1 VKQISPRVSPDG
13 ARPRALPTATGILA
27 SWAAAALACAS
38 ITAHAEGERLLGTG
52 GVMEIEGSGG
62 GGLTPWALISGL
74 GTDRELGASTYC
86 TYLEPQYFSLTS
98 CGLAAGAYDR
108 IELSYARQR
117 FGLDDV
123 APGRSINE
131 NVLGAK
137 VRLFGDAV
145 FDQDRWWPQVAAG
158 LQYKQNEDF
167 DFIPKLVGAR
177 HDAGTDFYLAATKVF
192 LAGPFGRTWLL
203 DATLRET
210 RANQFGILGFGGD
223 RSDSYRLEA
232 EGSAALFLTDRLIA
246 GVEYRGKPDNLS
258 AVRENEAHDAFVSLF
273 PSKHL
278 SVTAA
283 YVDLGN
289 VATHPD
295 ERAWYLSIQATF

>member
-1 VKQISPRVSPDG
+1 VLAAWG
-13 ARPRALPTATGILA
+13 AAILA
-27 SWAAAALACAS
+27 CVPPAAYS
-38 ITAHAEGERLLGTG
+38 ESERLLGTG

-74 GTDRELGASTYC
+74 GTDRELGASAYC
-86 TYLEPQYFSLTS
+86 TDLRPQYFSLAS

-108 IELSYARQR
+108 VELSYTRQR

-123 APGRSINE
+123 APGRSINV
-131 NVLGAK
+131 NVFGAK
-137 VRLFGDAV
+137 VRLIGDAV

-158 LQYKQNEDF
+158 VEYKQNEDF
-167 DFIPKLVGAR
+167 DFVPRLIGAR
-177 HDAGTDFYLAATKVF
+177 HDDGADFYLAATKVF

-203 DATLRET
+203 DVTVRET

-223 RSDSYRLEA
+223 RSDSYRLV
-232 EGSAALFLTDRLIA
+232 A
-246 GVEYRGKPDNLS
+246 GAEYREKPDNLS
-258 AVRENEAHDAFVSLF
+258 AFREDDAYDGFFSFF
-273 PSKHL
+273 PTKHL

-289 VATHPD
+289 IATHPG
-295 ERAWYLSIQATF
+295 ERAWYLSIQATL

>member
-1 VKQISPRVSPDG
+1 MG
-13 ARPRALPTATGILA
+13 
-27 SWAAAALACAS
+27 
-38 ITAHAEGERLLGTG
+38 AHAEGERLLGTG

-74 GTDRELGASTYC
+74 GTDRELGASAYC
-86 TYLEPQYFSLTS
+86 TYLEPQYFYLSS

-131 NVLGAK
+131 NVFGAK

-167 DFIPKLVGAR
+167 DFVPRLVGAR
-177 HDAGTDFYLAATKVF
+177 HADGADFYLAATKVF

-232 EGSAALFLTDRLIA
+232 EGSAALFLTDWLVA
-246 GVEYRGKPDNLS
+246 GAEYREKPDNLS
-258 AVRENEAHDAFVSLF
+258 AVRENDAYDGFVSFF
-273 PSKHL
+273 PTKHL
-278 SVTAA
+278 SITAA

-289 VATHPD
+289 VATHAA
-295 ERAWYLSIQATF
+295 ERAWYLSIQATY

>member
-1 VKQISPRVSPDG
+1 
-13 ARPRALPTATGILA
+13 
-27 SWAAAALACAS
+27 
-38 ITAHAEGERLLGTG
+38 LLGTG

-74 GTDRELGASTYC
+74 GTDRELGASAYC
-86 TYLEPQYFSLTS
+86 TDLRPQYFSLAS

-108 IELSYARQR
+108 VELSYARQR

-123 APGRSINE
+123 APGRSINA
-131 NVLGAK
+131 NVFGAK

-158 LQYKQNEDF
+158 VQYKQNENF
-167 DFIPKLVGAR
+167 DFIPRLIGAR
-177 HDAGTDFYLAATKVF
+177 HDDGADLYLAATKVF

-203 DATLRET
+203 DVTVRET

-223 RSDSYRLEA
+223 RSDSYRPEA
-232 EGSAALFLTDRLIA
+232 EGSVALFLTDRLVA
-246 GVEYRGKPDNLS
+246 GTEYREKPDNLS
-258 AVRENEAHDAFVSLF
+258 AFREDDAYDGFFSFF
-273 PSKHL
+273 PTKHL

-289 VATHPD
+289 IATHSG
-295 ERAWYLSIQATF
+295 ERAWYLSAQATL